1 MFRFEHTD
9 VLYALLAIPAFVLL
23 FSWMLFWRKRALKR
37 FGEWMIIRRLIPD
50 MSTNRIIF
58 KFVILMTAYAFLV
71 IALANPQI
79 GSKLIE
85 GERKGIDLMIA
96 LDVSTSMLARDIEP
110 SRLERSKQAISRLI
124 DQLGN
129 DRIGIVVFAGQAY
142 VQLPITTDYA
152 AAKLFLS
159 AINTNIVPV
168 QGTAIGAAIE
178 LSAKSFDNE
187 MHSRA
192 IIIITDGENHEDDPV
207 KAAKTAADQGI
218 KIFTVGMGLPEGAPI
233 PDYDAYN
240 RQTGFKK
247 DRQGN
252 TVITKLDEG
261 MLQQIAATGN
271 GVYVRASNAQV
282 GLNRIF
288 NEISKLEKT
297 EFESKIFSDYE
308 SRFHYFIALT
318 LLLLLIEILI
328 FERKSKWLRKIK
340 LFGN

>member
-1 MFRFEHTD
+1 MFRFEHTE
-9 VLYALLAIPAFVLL
+9 VLYALLAIPALFLL
-23 FSWMLFWRKRALKR
+23 FSWMLFWRKRAMKR
-37 FGEWMIIRRLIPD
+37 FGDWMVIKRLVPE

-58 KFVILMTAYAFLV
+58 KFVILMTGYAFLV

-85 GERKGIDLMIA
+85 GERKGIDLVIA
-96 LDVSTSMLARDIEP
+96 LDVSTSMLAKDIEP
-110 SRLERSKQAISRLI
+110 SRLDRSKQAISRLI

-129 DRIGIVVFAGQAY
+129 DRIGIVVFAGHAY

-152 AAKLFLS
+152 AAKMFLS

-168 QGTAIGAAIE
+168 QGTAIGAAIQ

-187 MHSRA
+187 THSKA

-207 KAAKTAADQGI
+207 KETKTAADQGI
-218 KIFTVGMGLPEGAPI
+218 NIFTVGMGLPEGAPI
-233 PDYDAYN
+233 PDYDSFN

-252 TVITKLDEG
+252 TVVTRLNEG
-261 MLQQIAATGN
+261 MLQQIAAAGN
-271 GVYVRASNAQV
+271 GIYVRANNTQV
-282 GLNRIF
+282 GLNKIF
-288 NEISKLEKT
+288 DEISKLEKT

-308 SRFHYFIALT
+308 SRFHYFIALS
-318 LLLLLIEILI
+318 LLFLIMEILI
-328 FERKSKWLRKIK
+328 FERKNKWLRKIK

>member
-9 VLYALLAIPAFVLL
+9 VLYALLAIPALVLL

-37 FGEWMIIRRLIPD
+37 FGEWIIIRRLIPS

-58 KFVILMTAYAFLV
+58 KFVILMIAYAFLV
-71 IALANPQI
+71 VGLANPQI
-79 GSKLIE
+79 GSKLVE

-187 MHSRA
+187 LHSRA

-207 KAAKTAADQGI
+207 KAAKAAADQGI

-252 TVITKLDEG
+252 TVVTRLDEG
-261 MLQQIAATGN
+261 MLQQIAAAGN
-271 GVYVRASNAQV
+271 GIYVRANNTQV

-308 SRFHYFIALT
+308 SRFHYFIALS
-318 LLLLLIEILI
+318 LLFLLIEILI
-328 FERKSKWLRKIK
+328 FERKNKWLLKIK